1 MLYSDEIKK
10 IEYYKQRIIDRY
22 LNQGQIIDKL
32 KLQSY
37 IDTIDTKLSV
47 FRQGFIENGEV
58 LDLDKFNQQKA
69 ALYQD
74 LKILYELIFELANE
88 RLTTT
93 EAYIKCSMAE
103 LNELA
108 KKYQYK
114 TALESLSIYGNTIY
128 YKTNGF
134 IQYYNGGRVYIE
146 LGPVSI
152 PSGSIIAC
160 LLDSNECDHKDVT
173 FKFDDNTQIADYL
186 NNKSYLFIEGNYKIN
201 TYDIKSEINYSE
213 SFKIPV
219 ETEIK
224 ENTQYNLLAG
234 EDYVKI
240 KYFDTGE
247 IEYIKKTLNIPVTI
261 DRDAE
266 ISFYTYNATY
276 LELDMNKVP
285 EYKNFEGNNIIS
297 PKQRQKVLLK
307 VNSGFTF
314 DLATDGRLF
323 ADISSC
329 IINNQELY
337 SSVNYPNID
346 SYTVEEIEYGD
357 PVNFSNVQVIV
368 NNADT
373 TFYDINYIAIKQA
386 QTIDINRGN
395 G

>member
-22 LNQGQIIDKL
+22 LSQGQIIDKL

-37 IDTIDTKLSV
+37 INTIDTKLSV

-74 LKILYELIFELANE
+74 LKILYELVFELANE
-88 RLTTT
+88 RLTTA

-108 KKYQYK
+108 KKYRYK

-134 IQYYNGGRVYIE
+134 IQYYDSGRVYIE
-146 LGPVSI
+146 LGPISI
-152 PSGSIIAC
+152 PSGSIVAC
-160 LLDSNECDHKDVT
+160 LLDSNECDHKDVA

-201 TYDIKSEINYSE
+201 TYDIKSEINYNE

-234 EDYVKI
+234 EDYIKI

-247 IEYIKKTLNIPVTI
+247 IEYIKKTLDIPITVN
-261 DRDAE
+261 RDAE

-276 LELDMNKVP
+276 FELDMNTTP
-285 EYKNFEGNNIIS
+285 EYKNFEGNSIIS
-297 PKQRQKVLLK
+297 PKQRQKVLIK
-307 VNSGFTF
+307 INSGFTF

-323 ADISSC
+323 ADISNC

-357 PVNFSNVQVIV
+357 PINFSNVQVIV

-395 G
+395 S